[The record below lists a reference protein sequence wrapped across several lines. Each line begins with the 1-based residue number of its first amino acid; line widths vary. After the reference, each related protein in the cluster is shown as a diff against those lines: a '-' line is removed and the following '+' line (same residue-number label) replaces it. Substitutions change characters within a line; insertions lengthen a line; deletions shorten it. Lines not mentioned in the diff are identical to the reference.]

1 MDKKTAAIVLCAG
14 MGSRL
19 GLPENQNKCAVSI
32 AGTSPAQYMVS
43 ALTDA
48 GVDRITVVVGY
59 ASESVKKVLSEYT
72 ESGRVSFAE
81 NSYYDKHG
89 CNYSLACGMADENI
103 AQADRIIIAEGDS
116 LLNRRSISQ
125 LAETDA
131 EAASLV
137 RAEKYVDPSR
147 SVIAVGSGGK
157 ILRYEYDVCHK
168 GVMPELPEGESVIG
182 DSMQLWMFSGQTLG
196 RLRELL
202 GEYRREADSA
212 ERPMLH
218 SGIYSINMLG
228 ERIEP
233 VFSDEPDG
241 WINLNT
247 QEDLRKAGDTPWL
260 IR

>member
-1 MDKKTAAIVLCAG
+1 
-14 MGSRL
+14 
-19 GLPENQNKCAVSI
+19 
-32 AGTSPAQYMVS
+32 
-43 ALTDA
+43 
-48 GVDRITVVVGY
+48 
-59 ASESVKKVLSEYT
+59 
-72 ESGRVSFAE
+72 
-81 NSYYDKHG
+81 
-89 CNYSLACGMADENI
+89 
-103 AQADRIIIAEGDS
+103 
-116 LLNRRSISQ
+116 
-125 LAETDA
+125 
-131 EAASLV
+131 
-137 RAEKYVDPSR
+137 
-147 SVIAVGSGGK
+147 
-157 ILRYEYDVCHK
+157 
-168 GVMPELPEGESVIG
+168 
-182 DSMQLWMFSGQTLG
+182 MQLWMFSGQTLG